1 MRILYPKTPKMSICY
16 NNIVNHKQQG
26 RPQSEQSTPLRVS
39 KFAIIGIILAL
50 FNFLIYTFLA
60 RVIFNNN
67 ELLWLD
73 SIISYALA
81 TVLAYILHS
90 RITWQERPITTH
102 GVVMF
107 FVWNGITAIA
117 ISPFFTWLFTLIT
130 PFYEFIY
137 QISLAIHLPFDYNFI
152 ESTTIFIIVNAITM
166 ILNYLFYD
174 RLVFGK
180 TKSKESKHAK
190 S

>member
-1 MRILYPKTPKMSICY
+1 MKSAKTTTTKRI
-16 NNIVNHKQQG
+16 
-26 RPQSEQSTPLRVS
+26 S

-60 RVIFNNN
+60 RVIFNSN

-73 SIISYALA
+73 SIISYTLA
-81 TVLAYILHS
+81 TILAYILHS
-90 RITWQERPITTH
+90 RITWQERPVTTH
-102 GVVMF
+102 GIIMF

-117 ISPFFTWLFTLIT
+117 ISPFCTWLFTFIT
-130 PFYEFIY
+130 PFYEFIF
-137 QISLAIHLPFDYNFI
+137 QISTTIHLPFDYNFI

-180 TKSKESKHAK
+180 TKSKEPEHVK

>member
-1 MRILYPKTPKMSICY
+1 MKSAKTTTTKRI
-16 NNIVNHKQQG
+16 
-26 RPQSEQSTPLRVS
+26 S

-60 RVIFNNN
+60 RVIFNSN

-73 SIISYALA
+73 SIISYTLA
-81 TVLAYILHS
+81 TILAYILHS
-90 RITWQERPITTH
+90 RITWQERPVTTH
-102 GVVMF
+102 GIIMF

-117 ISPFFTWLFTLIT
+117 ISPFCTWLFTFIT
-130 PFYEFIY
+130 PFYEFVF
-137 QISLAIHLPFDYNFI
+137 QISTAIHLPFDYNFI

-174 RLVFGK
+174 RLVFGE
-180 TKSKESKHAK
+180 TKSKEPEHVK